1 MAKKNTNIN
10 LFRYHIV
17 LFSVVAIS
25 AVLIGRVL
33 MLHTVERD
41 FLQDQGDARTVRT
54 EKIYAHRGMIHDRQG
69 KPLAI
74 SSPVGSIWAN
84 PNELLNAGDSLA
96 ALALSLG
103 VEVATFENR
112 LRANQNKDFI
122 YLRRHLPP
130 LEVDKILSLD
140 LAGVY
145 VQREYHRFYPA
156 GEVTAQ
162 LIGFTD
168 IDDEGQEGLE
178 LAYNDWLRGTPG
190 KKKVL
195 KNLYG
200 QIVKDI
206 KPIED
211 AKAGRTLSLS
221 LDLRVQYHAYRE
233 LKTAIKKYK
242 AESGSI
248 VILDVSN
255 GEVLAMVNQPSF
267 NPNNRSSLKAALVR
281 NRAVIDVFEPGST
294 VKPFT
299 LAVALQSGKYQP
311 TSKIDTAPGY
321 IKVGNKIISDPS
333 NRGILDAATVVTKSS
348 QVGITK
354 IALSLNEQDIWN
366 MFHKLGLGEI
376 TGVGFPGES
385 AGYLPYRSSW
395 NDIERATFAYGY
407 GLSVTPL
414 QLAAAYLVIAAGGVK
429 KQISLVK
436 RSLVQSERIMDE
448 KVAKQVLQI
457 LKQVVTEGTGR
468 RAKVDSYTVAGKTG
482 TVRKVGASGYDTTHH
497 MAFFAG
503 ITPVENP
510 KLVAFVLINDPKSD
524 EFGGGAI
531 AAPVFSR
538 VMTGALRLLNIPPDD
553 FNKAA

>member
-1 MAKKNTNIN
+1 VGKQTTKTN
-10 LFRYHIV
+10 LVRYHLV
-17 LFSVVAIS
+17 LYMVVSLSV
-25 AVLIGRVL
+25 VLIGRVL

-54 EKIYAHRGMIHDRQG
+54 EKIYAHRGMIQDRQG

-84 PNELLNAGDSLA
+84 PKKLIHAGDGLA

-103 VEVATFENR
+103 VPVETFKNR
-112 LRANQNKDFI
+112 LRSNQHRDFI

-130 LEVDKILSLD
+130 VQVNEILSLA
-140 LAGVY
+140 LPGVY

-156 GEVTAQ
+156 GEVAAQ
-162 LIGFTD
+162 LLGFTN

-178 LAYNDWLRGTPG
+178 LAFDDWLRGSPG

-206 KPIED
+206 KPIKA
-211 AKAGRTLSLS
+211 AKAGKTLALS

-248 VILDVSN
+248 VILDVLN

-267 NPNNRSSLKAALVR
+267 NPNNRSSLQATFVR
-281 NRAVIDVFEPGST
+281 NRAATDLFEPGST

-299 LAVALQSGKYQP
+299 LAVALQSGIYTPQ
-311 TSKIDTAPGY
+311 TKIDTSPGF
-321 IKVGNKIISDPS
+321 IRVDSKMISDPS
-333 NRGILDAATVVTKSS
+333 NRGVLDVASVIAYSS

-354 IALSLNEQDIWN
+354 IALSLDEQDIRS
-366 MFHKLGLGEI
+366 MFYELGLGQS
-376 TGVGFPGES
+376 TGAGFPGES
-385 AGYLPYRSSW
+385 AGYLPNHRNW
-395 NDIERATFAYGY
+395 NDIERAAFAYGY
-407 GLSVTPL
+407 GLNVTPL
-414 QLAAAYLVIAAGGVK
+414 QLARAYMVIAAGGVK
-429 KQISLVK
+429 KEISLVK
-436 RSLVQSERIMDE
+436 RSTLQSQRVMDE
-448 KVAKQVLQI
+448 KVAKQVLAV
-457 LKQVVTEGTGR
+457 LMRVVTEGTGS
-468 RAKVDSYTVAGKTG
+468 RAQVDSYSVAGKTG
-482 TVRKVGASGYDTTHH
+482 TVRKVGSSGYDTTHH

-503 ITPVENP
+503 ITPANNP
-510 KLVAFVLINDPKSD
+510 RLVTVVLINDPKSD

-553 FNKAA
+553 FIKAA